1 MHTKYHHTIDLTLLR
16 ISIMLL
22 LTNLNPRWLV
32 LPGGE
37 EKRPE
42 NRRRVRN
49 SNICPRVSRRRW
61 LQASAVSPRWRLNA
75 HLPTN
80 TPDSEENMDSQNKNL
95 ITSTVYIK
103 HQQHYHH
110 RCIQGTGYC
119 WCVTEEG
126 KPVPGSSVQ
135 HSKVLFFFDNCT
147 SCWILGETH
156 GISTILYFVAAPKI
170 YIFSRF
176 VAFFFKLADSDEG
189 NGEKENAVRRSPT
202 SLGERWEK
210 SRMIDGVTHSLLWGR
225 QQ

>member
-1 MHTKYHHTIDLTLLR
+1 MLATHTEYHHTIDLTLLR

-22 LTNLNPRWLV
+22 LTNLTPRWLV

-75 HLPTN
+75 HLPTH

-95 ITSTVYIK
+95 ITCTVYIK

-135 HSKVLFFFDNCT
+135 HSKVSYFLD
-147 SCWILGETH
+147 SGSDPSH
-156 GISTILYFVAAPKI
+156 GISTLYCNLPKI
-170 YIFSRF
+170 YIHSRF
-176 VAFFFKLADSDEG
+176 VAFYFKLADSDEG

-202 SLGERWEK
+202 SPVERWEK
-210 SRMIDGVTHSLLWGR
+210 SRMIDGVTHWQLRGR
-225 QQ
+225 KQIEN